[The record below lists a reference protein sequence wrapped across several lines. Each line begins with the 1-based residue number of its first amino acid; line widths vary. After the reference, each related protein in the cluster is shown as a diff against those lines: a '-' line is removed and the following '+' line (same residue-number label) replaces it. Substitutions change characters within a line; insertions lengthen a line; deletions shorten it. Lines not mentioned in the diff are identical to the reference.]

1 MPPQEKT
8 GMDNSV
14 RPNLRY
20 CIIIIKVKAIAERRR
35 KFGNGFCNGC
45 NGCQEEGSSATDS
58 VTDVT
63 DVRKKEEG
71 IMI

>member
-20 CIIIIKVKAIAERRR
+20 CIIIIKVKAIA
-35 KFGNGFCNGC
+35 
-45 NGCQEEGSSATDS
+45 A
-58 VTDVT
+58 
-63 DVRKKEEG
+63 RKKEEG
-71 IMI
+71 RRKKEEGRRKKEEGRRKKQ

>member
-20 CIIIIKVKAIAERRR
+20 FIFIIKVKAI
-35 KFGNGFCNGC
+35 
-45 NGCQEEGSSATDS
+45 EEGSSATDY

-63 DVRKKEEG
+63 DVRKKEDVTIARVSLIKNFLIVLAVAIG
-71 IMI
+71 